1 MSKNK
6 TIDISQFELSADD
19 KRQMKSMDK
28 LSSSTPNY
36 KENKRVNLEYYNED
50 ELEDTGVDDY
60 SDCDGREDI
69 ETLGDLGMDV
79 Y

>member
-19 KRQMKSMDK
+19 KRQMKAMDK

-36 KENKRVNLEYYNED
+36 KENKRVNLDYFNEG
-50 ELEDTGVDDY
+50 ELDDIAVDDY
-60 SDCDGREDI
+60 SECDGREDLK
-69 ETLGDLGMDV
+69 TLGDIGMDV